1 MSDYTGGSN
10 AGLKSQRVK
19 TFLWN
24 LCVFSE
30 RIERDVS
37 IMVIYTIPKQI
48 VDYSFEVSAPKKC
61 DSKNF
66 SY

>member
-1 MSDYTGGSN
+1 
-10 AGLKSQRVK
+10 
-19 TFLWN
+19 
-24 LCVFSE
+24 
-30 RIERDVS
+30 
-37 IMVIYTIPKQI
+37 MVIYTIPKQI